1 MDTVGLASRL
11 SHLPS
16 ELSGGQQQRVA
27 VSRALADRPEIIFA
41 DEPTGN
47 LDSTSGT
54 EILRFM
60 RDAVD
65 SPGQTTVMVTHDPSA
80 AAKPSCSPF
89 GEQLGFGE
97 EVVSWPKLR

>member
-1 MDTVGLASRL
+1 MDTVGLADRL

-27 VSRALADRPEIIFA
+27 VSRALASRPEIIFA
-41 DEPTGN
+41 DEPTGS

-65 SPGQTTVMVTHDPSA
+65 SLGRTVVMVTHDPSA
-80 AAKPSCSPF
+80 ESRPRSLTGSSTTSGRFCWCSP
-89 GEQLGFGE
+89 
-97 EVVSWPKLR
+97 S